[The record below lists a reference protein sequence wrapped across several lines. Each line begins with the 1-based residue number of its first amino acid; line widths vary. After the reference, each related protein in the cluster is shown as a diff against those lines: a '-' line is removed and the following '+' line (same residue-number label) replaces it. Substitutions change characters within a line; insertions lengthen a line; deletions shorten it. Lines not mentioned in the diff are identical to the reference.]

1 MVSRYLQYS
10 LKNGLIVPVMLR
22 PAIVIRVYSSSLWLN
37 ILWTTEQKAFS
48 HIDILSIEY
57 RRLARTML
65 LWVFDSGSQPLED
78 SLYARWRSLSKLE
91 VNGSVLDIHQS
102 LSLWAK
108 AKMPLFWI
116 SVYIDLVLRQLPI
129 SSAVLSAIPRARFR
143 EAQICVLSA
152 RDNSKQQ
159 MYVTDLCKHCEAPS
173 LLKRGIAHW
182 SFLIVSAMAAKEP
195 STSLTQ
201 LTTSSRIPFSQR
213 YFRQEYSRVKGVS
226 QMQHKTL
233 SILWKPIASKVC
245 AMPKTAKQWNW
256 MKSDVNTFGSLGG
269 IDLPDVNRNGSL
281 SISQL
286 ILKRQ

>member
-10 LKNGLIVPVMLR
+10 LKNGLIVFTMFCQCLPVMLR

-78 SLYARWRSLSKLE
+78 SLYARWWSLSKLE

-129 SSAVLSAIPRARFR
+129 SSAVLSAIPWARFR

-159 MYVTDLCKHCEAPS
+159 MYVPWLGECMQQTYAAIAK
-173 LLKRGIAHW
+173 LKCYWREGITHW

-201 LTTSSRIPFSQR
+201 LTTSFQTTDKITFSAQ
-213 YFRQEYSRVKGVS
+213 V
-226 QMQHKTL
+226 L
-233 SILWKPIASKVC
+233 
-245 AMPKTAKQWNW
+245 NW
-256 MKSDVNTFGSLGG
+256 
-269 IDLPDVNRNGSL
+269 
-281 SISQL
+281 
-286 ILKRQ
+286 